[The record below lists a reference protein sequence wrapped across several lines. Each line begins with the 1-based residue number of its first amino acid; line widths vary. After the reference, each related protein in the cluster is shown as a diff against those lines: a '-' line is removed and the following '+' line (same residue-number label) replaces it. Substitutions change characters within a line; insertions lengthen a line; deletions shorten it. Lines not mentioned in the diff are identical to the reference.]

1 MSSPQRWALPDYAQP
16 TYRSGVGVGAGVGV
30 GVGVGIGVG
39 AGAAAVIAAPARPA
53 HPVVLHRSPRGLN
66 RASAQLV
73 YLLVLVTSVIAL
85 VDLYLLSTAIP
96 R

>member
-1 MSSPQRWALPDYAQP
+1 MSSPQRWTLPDYAQP
-16 TYRSGVGVGAGVGV
+16 TYRSGVGVGV